1 VAYLT
6 REELKVYLSITKSQ
20 DDTLLDLLIT
30 QAQTF
35 IENNT
40 NRTFECAAD
49 STRAFDMW
57 QDTGSVRYTGH
68 KEPWYQDSTLNY
80 GLGRV
85 LQERVGGYGWQRT
98 LYLDEDL
105 CQITQVVNGDGTVV
119 PPSAYVTEPRNAKP
133 WYALTLKE
141 SSGLVWTYQTDVENA
156 IQVTGRWAYS
166 VTPPEDIRMATLQLA
181 TYFYR
186 RRGAENAGADQP
198 QVSPSG
204 VVLFPAG
211 MPAIVTQ
218 VLGQYQKLG
227 GA

>member
-1 VAYLT
+1 MYATVADLKAYLAIE
-6 REELKVYLSITKSQ
+6 RDKDDALLS
-20 DDTLLDLLIT
+20 LLIQ

-35 IENNT
+35 IETNT
-40 NRTFECAAD
+40 NRKFECPAD
-49 STRAFDMW
+49 STHAFDMW
-57 QDTGSVRYTGH
+57 QDTGSMRYTGH
-68 KEPWYQDSTLNY
+68 REPWYQDATLTY

-85 LQERVGGYGWQRT
+85 LQERIGGYGWQRT
-98 LYLDEDL
+98 LYLDDDL
-105 CQITQVVNGDGTVV
+105 CQITQVVNGDGSVV
-119 PPSAYVTEPRNAKP
+119 PPTAYVTEPRNAKP

-141 SSGLVWTYQTDVENA
+141 SAGLLWTYQTDVENA

-166 VTPPEDIRMATLQLA
+166 ISPPDDIKLATLQLA

-211 MPAIVTQ
+211 VPAIVTQ

-227 GA
+227 GV